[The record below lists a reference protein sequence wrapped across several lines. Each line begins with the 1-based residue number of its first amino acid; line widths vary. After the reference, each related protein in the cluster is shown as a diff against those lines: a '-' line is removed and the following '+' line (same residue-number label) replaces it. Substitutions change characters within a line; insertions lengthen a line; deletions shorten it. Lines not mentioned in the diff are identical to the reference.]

1 MLDWVIPELVSVSER
16 GAHMQGHINHNFRNY
31 RLPMASRH
39 ESLGVNDRGFTII
52 EILFAIL
59 IIGVIMGLL
68 IISVQSARKST
79 RTAVDANALREIG
92 KAIERFQD
100 EFKFVVPL
108 VAEQRD
114 LTADTAGGWNAIVPL
129 ANPKNTIRV
138 IDRGDLAGL
147 NFLRGDGA
155 VTAPTAALP
164 FGENSNGPNANNASA
179 GFDKR
184 FSTLSLGYYLAGGL
198 DSVYGAGITGV
209 PIDGV
214 KGPGFYTPLIDGS
227 FEVPEAVRRAAAN
240 ERKQVGSQFQ
250 PFVSVNGAFR
260 LFVDSGA
267 SGGRRVELRDGKNAP
282 LRYYLWINEFREP
295 GGTYRAPASIPEMN
309 VPLLVGRYYDPNL
322 TPESSIPGEVNVPG
336 DRDLQKNPGLRG
348 RFMWALVAAGANGVF
363 GDESDAEIAAGLNV
377 SDVVVE
383 RTKRR
388 FEAERDNIV
397 VYGEVKR

>member
-1 MLDWVIPELVSVSER
+1 
-16 GAHMQGHINHNFRNY
+16 MQGHINHNFRNY

-68 IISVQSARKST
+68 IISVQSAREST
-79 RTAVDANALREIG
+79 RKAVAANALREIG

-100 EFKFVVPL
+100 EFKFMVPL

-114 LTADTAGGWNAIVPL
+114 LTADTTGGWNAIVPL

-214 KGPGFYTPLIDGS
+214 KGPGFYTPLSDGS
-227 FEVPEAVRRAAAN
+227 FEVPESVRRATATD
-240 ERKQVGSQFQ
+240 RKQVGSQFQ
-250 PFVSVNGAFR
+250 SFVSVNGAFR
-260 LFVDSGA
+260 LFVDSSA

-282 LRYYLWINEFREP
+282 VRYYLWINEFREP
-295 GGTYRAPASIPEMN
+295 SGTYRAPARIQEMS
-309 VPLLVGRYYDPNL
+309 VPLLVGRYYIVPAGGG
-322 TPESSIPGEVNVPG
+322 PAESSIPGEVNVPG
-336 DRDLQKNPGLRG
+336 DRDLEKNPGLRG
-348 RFMWALVAAGANGVF
+348 RFMWALVAAGPNGVF

-377 SDVVVE
+377 SDVVAE